1 MRKYIFLLLIG
12 FSYVCADITKIPLA
26 EDPNIKFLQQ
36 KLYSEEIVING
47 KKEILYNIVEFYCYE
62 GLVIVKLPNNSIKYV
77 GNDKTLSNLR
87 CEDFKSW
94 ERELDEN

>member
-1 MRKYIFLLLIG
+1 MKKYIFLLLIG
-12 FSYVCADITKIPLA
+12 FNYVCADIIKIPLM

-36 KLYSEEIVING
+36 KLYSEEILING
-47 KKEILYNIVEFYCYE
+47 KKEILYNIVEFYCFE
-62 GLVIVKLPNNSIKYV
+62 GLVIVKLQNNSIKYV
-77 GNDKTLSNLR
+77 GNDKNLSNLQ